1 VFHRLVLSLTPLAR
15 YACGVIQGT
24 FELSWK
30 FLKSIRTSENFPH
43 RAINP
48 FGVLF
53 WCSLFARHLNRPCTQ
68 GAAVTLPDE
77 VTDQMPPP
85 QRRKR
90 TPAGDAV
97 LGWLL
102 GILAGLLGLAP
113 WLITGAQ
120 MPLQNL
126 WGAEVL
132 PERMPV
138 SLLPLSQYEL
148 TTLVALLTAG
158 GAAAGLAV
166 RIWQPAR
173 RRLVAWCAASGV
185 LAVQFTAAVQS
196 FMVLDDGLTDG
207 TLARIYFAGL
217 LAGVIACIAA
227 SLVAFLLLASR
238 SRALAALG
246 AGLMAVPFTSWAGE
260 WIVGFVGQTNVPAAV
275 PTVARWIPALIV
287 GCALAWC
294 GLRPARRA
302 VVWLADLALLWVVP
316 ALFISVGYV
325 LGTRALAGDLQEMLL
340 MSRQILAATLGPAG
354 GALPTVILALAV
366 ALAGLGIRS
375 VAARRRSGNGG
386 GNRPGN
392 GAGTTP

>member
-1 VFHRLVLSLTPLAR
+1 MSLPEQTRPL
-15 YACGVIQGT
+15 QQT
-24 FELSWK
+24 
-30 FLKSIRTSENFPH
+30 
-43 RAINP
+43 
-48 FGVLF
+48 
-53 WCSLFARHLNRPCTQ
+53 
-68 GAAVTLPDE
+68 
-77 VTDQMPPP
+77 
-85 QRRKR
+85 KR
-90 TPAGDAV
+90 TPPGDAV

-120 MPLQNL
+120 LPLQNS
-126 WGAEVL
+126 WGAEVM
-132 PERMPV
+132 PDQMPV

-185 LAVQFTAAVQS
+185 LAVQFSAAVQS
-196 FMVLDDGLTDG
+196 FTVLDGGLADG

-217 LAGVIACIAA
+217 VAGVIACIAA
-227 SLVAFLLLASR
+227 SLVAFLLLVSR
-238 SRALAALG
+238 PRALAALA
-246 AGLMAVPFTSWAGE
+246 AGLMAMPATSWAGE
-260 WIVGFVGQTNVPAAV
+260 WVAGFVGQTNIPAAV
-275 PTVARWIPALIV
+275 PAVARWIPALIV

-325 LGTRALAGDLQEMLL
+325 LGTRAMAGDLQEMLL

-354 GALPTVILALAV
+354 GALPTVGLALAV

-375 VAARRRSGNGG
+375 IAARRRSGNRTD
-386 GNRPGN
+386 NTHR
-392 GAGTTP
+392 